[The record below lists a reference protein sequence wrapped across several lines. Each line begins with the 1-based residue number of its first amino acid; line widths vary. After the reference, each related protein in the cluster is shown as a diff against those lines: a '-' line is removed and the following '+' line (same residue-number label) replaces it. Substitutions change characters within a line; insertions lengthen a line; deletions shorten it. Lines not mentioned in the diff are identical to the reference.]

1 MFQYPPLPACLGWGG
16 VGSDAACLLLV
27 AKDMVALNCTLQ
39 DMVAVDFWW
48 DRAHGIPSGLF
59 TCSGQRHSGLQW
71 LNSTPGGTQHSTWYS

>member
-1 MFQYPPLPACLGWGG
+1 M
-16 VGSDAACLLLV
+16 GSDAACLLLV

-59 TCSGQRHSGLQW
+59 TCSGQRHGG
-71 LNSTPGGTQHSTWYS
+71 STVLLVVVVPQFFRHSTNMSKVIVCIRLDAPTM